1 MGEKSMFDK
10 VLIANRGEIAA
21 RVIRT
26 CKALGISTVGVYSEA
41 DADAP
46 HVRLADETYFIGG
59 SRVAESYLNVEKIL
73 EVARLSGAKAVHPG
87 YGLLSENA
95 EFARRCEEEGLVFI
109 GPSPKVISQMG
120 SKIES
125 RKAMEEAGVPVVP
138 GITYPLKDAEEAVQV
153 ANIIG
158 YPVMLKASAGGGGI
172 GMQIVR
178 SDDEIRKAFEGNQK
192 RATDFFGDGA
202 MYVEKY
208 VENPRHIEIQIL
220 ADHLSNTV
228 YLWER
233 ECSIQRRH
241 QKVVEEAPSSFLTEE
256 TRKKMGE
263 AAVTAAK
270 AIGYENAGTIEFLVD
285 EEQNFYFLEM
295 NTRLQVE
302 HPVTEEI
309 TGLDLVAE
317 QLRIANGE
325 ALPFKQEDVKR
336 EGHAIEVRIYAE
348 DPKTFFPSPGK
359 ITKLVLPQGSNVR
372 HELAIHDESAVT
384 PFYDPMIAKLVVKG
398 SSRDEAI
405 EAIQAAL
412 ANYEVEGIKTN
423 IPMLQEVIAHPA
435 FRSGDTQT
443 NFVEKH
449 LRPIKKTAKRVK

>member
-1 MGEKSMFDK
+1 MFKK
-10 VLIANRGEIAA
+10 VLIANRGEIAV

-26 CKALGISTVGVYSEA
+26 CKALGIITVAVHSEA

-46 HVRLADETYFIGG
+46 HVKMANEAYLIGG
-59 SRVAESYLNVEKIL
+59 SRVAESYLNIDEIL
-73 EVARLSGAKAVHPG
+73 EVARLTKAEAIHPG

-95 EFARRCEEEGLVFI
+95 EFARRCGKEGLIFI
-109 GPSPKVISQMG
+109 GPSPEVISKMG

-138 GITYPLKDAEEAVQV
+138 GITYPLADAEEAVE
-153 ANIIG
+153 AADLIG

-172 GMQIVR
+172 GMQVVH
-178 SDDEIRKAFEGNQK
+178 SGDEIRKAFAGNQK
-192 RATDFFGDGA
+192 RATDFFGDGT
-202 MYVEKY
+202 MYVEKF

-220 ADHLSNTV
+220 ADGFGNTV

-241 QKVVEEAPSSFLTEE
+241 QKVVEEAPSSFLSE
-256 TRKKMGE
+256 TTRSKMGE
-263 AAVTAAK
+263 AAIKAAK
-270 AIGYENAGTIEFLVD
+270 SIGYKNAGTIEFLVD

-309 TGLDLVAE
+309 TGLDLVE
-317 QLRIANGE
+317 KQLKIAGDE
-325 ALPFKQEDVKR
+325 ALDFSQEEVKR

-359 ITKLVLPQGSNVR
+359 ITKLELPNGPGIR
-372 HELAIHDESAVT
+372 HELAVHDQSTVT
-384 PFYDPMIAKLVVKG
+384 PFYDPMIAKLIVKG
-398 SSRDEAI
+398 SDRGDAI
-405 EAIQAAL
+405 NRLHDAL
-412 ANYEVEGIKTN
+412 ADYHIEGIKTN
-423 IPMLQEVIAHPA
+423 IPMLKEVIAHPA
-435 FRSGDTQT
+435 FRSGDTT
-443 NFVEKH
+443 TDFVGKY
-449 LRPIKKTAKRVK
+449 LKTKKTNNAK

>member
-1 MGEKSMFDK
+1 MFKK
-10 VLIANRGEIAA
+10 VLIANRGEIAV

-26 CKALGISTVGVYSEA
+26 CKALGITTIGVYSEA

-46 HVRLADETYFIGG
+46 HVKIADEAYLIGG
-59 SRVAESYLNVEKIL
+59 SRVAESYLNINKIL
-73 EVARLSGAKAVHPG
+73 EVAQASGAVAIHPG

-95 EFARRCEEEGLVFI
+95 EFARRCEDAGLIFI
-109 GPSPKVISQMG
+109 GPSPNVISKMG

-125 RKAMEEAGVPVVP
+125 RKVMEEAGVPVVP
-138 GITYPLKDAEEAVQV
+138 GITYPLSDAEEAVEV
-153 ANIIG
+153 ADSIG

-172 GMQIVR
+172 GMQVVQNG
-178 SDDEIRKAFEGNQK
+178 DEIRKAFAGNQK
-192 RATDFFGDGA
+192 RATDFFGDGS
-202 MYVEKY
+202 MYIEKF

-220 ADHLSNTV
+220 ADGFGNAV

-241 QKVVEEAPSSFLTEE
+241 QKVVEEAPSSFITED
-256 TRKKMGE
+256 TRTKMGE
-263 AAVTAAK
+263 AAAKAAK
-270 AIGYENAGTIEFLVD
+270 SIGYKNAGTIEFLVD

-309 TGLDLVAE
+309 TGLDLVE
-317 QLRIANGE
+317 QQLQIAAGQPLN
-325 ALPFKQEDVKR
+325 FSQEEVKR

-359 ITKLVLPQGSNVR
+359 ITKLELPNGPGVR
-372 HELAIHDESAVT
+372 HELSIHGQSVVT

-398 SSRDEAI
+398 SNREEAI
-405 EAIQAAL
+405 NRMQAAL
-412 ANYEVEGIKTN
+412 ADYHIEGIKTN
-423 IPMLQEVIAHPA
+423 IPMLQEVVAHSA
-435 FRSGDTQT
+435 FHSGDTTTDFVSKYLKT
-443 NFVEKH
+443 N
-449 LRPIKKTAKRVK
+449 KTNKVK